1 MAQLDAPPLSPP
13 LSSTPGVSVA
23 ISGDVWWNGLTAQ
36 LTLTNTSAVA
46 LETWSVVFDSPHQLS
61 GTPWGATAERIDLGN
76 GLWRYTLTGAGWAS
90 RLPAGGS
97 VSVGFNATQGRAIG
111 SSGALAAES
120 SPREGR
126 QRADCAALLQASHP
140 SIDGA
145 SRKVVRLRH
154 CCWMLPVARQN
165 PKAEHPLSRAKEDSS
180 KVL

>member
-1 MAQLDAPPLSPP
+1 MLPCGVWPQMENESGRECPQL
-13 LSSTPGVSVA
+13 
-23 ISGDVWWNGLTAQ
+23 
-36 LTLTNTSAVA
+36 
-46 LETWSVVFDSPHQLS
+46 
-61 GTPWGATAERIDLGN
+61 
-76 GLWRYTLTGAGWAS
+76 
-90 RLPAGGS
+90 
-97 VSVGFNATQGRAIG
+97 G

-120 SPREGR
+120 PPREGR

-165 PKAEHPLSRAKEDSS
+165 PKAEHPLSRAEEDSS

>member
-111 SSGALAAES
+111 SSGAL
-120 SPREGR
+120 
-126 QRADCAALLQASHP
+126 
-140 SIDGA
+140 
-145 SRKVVRLRH
+145 
-154 CCWMLPVARQN
+154 
-165 PKAEHPLSRAKEDSS
+165 DSS
-180 KVL
+180 LLLAAGGAIPTDPTPIPTPTPAPTPAPTPPPHPPPTPTPTPTPGPTPSP